1 MKTTQVLRQ
10 RRWTEDELRDSKL
23 KYYPPRKQLVMAH
36 VLEIPTEVKATIE
49 ILAASKGDIMIYD
62 PGDTA
67 KQATIDDY
75 DHWPVNR
82 DLFRKTYKPW
92 DDVSWQP
99 TEAEAHLIA
108 HGCRPFYKYAGVWAL
123 RLTHPV
129 PIQSLE
135 SKEPVQ
141 VPPGRWLVIGSQGEP
156 YHMSDDKFR
165 SRYIMPDQYKAK
177 T

>member
-10 RRWTEDELRDSKL
+10 RQWTEAELRASKL
-23 KYYPPRKQLVMAH
+23 KYYAPRKQRVMAR
-36 VLEIPTEVKATIE
+36 VLNIPTEVQATIE
-49 ILAASKGDIMIYD
+49 ILAADKGDVMIYD
-62 PGDTA
+62 PDTA
-67 KQATIDDY
+67 TRKANIDAY

-82 DLFRKTYKPW
+82 ELFRKTYKPW
-92 DDVSWQP
+92 DDVTWQP
-99 TEAEAHLIA
+99 SEAEAHLIA
-108 HGCRPFYKYAGVWAL
+108 HGCRPFYKHTGVWAL
-123 RLTHPV
+123 RLTHSV

-141 VPPGRWLVIGSQGEP
+141 VPPGRWLIIGSHGEP

-165 SRYIMPDQYKAK
+165 SRYLITDHHKAK